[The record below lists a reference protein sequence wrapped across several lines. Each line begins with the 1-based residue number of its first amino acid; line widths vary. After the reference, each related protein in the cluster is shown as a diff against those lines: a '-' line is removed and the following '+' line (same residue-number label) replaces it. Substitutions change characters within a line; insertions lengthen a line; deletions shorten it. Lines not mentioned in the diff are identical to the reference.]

1 MANGYG
7 WLLYV
12 FVHLRVCMNM
22 YDRSPNVKSNV
33 NHFNHLRNKG
43 VEKSMSII
51 IFFDW
56 LFYTT
61 YNLYVQLKS

>member
-22 YDRSPNVKSNV
+22 YDRSPNVKGNV
-33 NHFNHLRNKG
+33 NFNHLRNKG